1 MQKNAGH
8 EFMVKT
14 RYANISQSP
23 QNGGVIPQPPLEL
36 AVPDGAALIALP
48 RPADFNVPLMDLRA
62 AIEARRTVRAYSE
75 TTLSI
80 EELAYLLW
88 VSQGVKRVSSRP
100 STARTV
106 PSAGARHAFE
116 TYLLVNRVEGLES
129 GLYRYAAIE
138 NGLLRLEA
146 PVDIAERVAHDC
158 LEQAQI
164 TNSAA
169 TFIWVAVVERM
180 YWRYVERGYR
190 YLHLDAGHVCQNL
203 ALGAEQLGCGIC
215 PIAAFDDELLNA
227 TLGLDGE
234 DMFVVYLASLGKKKE
249 KSA

>member
-1 MQKNAGH
+1 
-8 EFMVKT
+8 MVNT
-14 RYANISQSP
+14 RYANISPSP
-23 QNGGVIPQPPLEL
+23 QNSGNVPQPPLEL
-36 AVPDGAALIALP
+36 PLPEDAALIPLP
-48 RPADFNVPLMDLRA
+48 RPAEFSVPVMDLRA

-75 TTLSI
+75 TPLSL
-80 EELAYLLW
+80 EELSYLLW
-88 VSQGVKRVSSRP
+88 VSQGVKRISSRP

-116 TYLLVNRVEGLES
+116 TYLLVNRVEGLDA

-138 NGLLRLEA
+138 NSLLRLEA
-146 PVDIAERVAHDC
+146 PADIAERIAHDC

-169 TFIWVAVVERM
+169 TFIWAAVLERM

-215 PIAAFDDELLNA
+215 PIAAFNDELLNA

>member
-1 MQKNAGH
+1 MQNNSGH

-14 RYANISQSP
+14 RYKNISPSP
-23 QNGGVIPQPPLEL
+23 QNSGLVPQPPLEL
-36 AVPDGAALIALP
+36 PIPEGEPLITLPQLTEIAVPA
-48 RPADFNVPLMDLRA
+48 MDLRD
-62 AIEARRTVRAYSE
+62 AIEQRRTVRAYSD
-75 TTLSI
+75 TPLSL
-80 EELAYLLW
+80 EELTYLLW

-116 TYLLVNRVEGLES
+116 TYLLVNRVTGLES

-138 NGLLRLEA
+138 NGLLRLDA
-146 PVDIAERVAHDC
+146 PEDIAEAITRAC
-158 LEQAQI
+158 LDQSQI

-169 TFIWVAVVERM
+169 TFMWAAVTERM

-203 ALGAEQLGCGIC
+203 ALGAEQTGCGIC
-215 PIAAFDDELLNA
+215 PIAAFDDEQLNA
-227 TLGLDGE
+227 TLGLDGV
-234 DMFVVYLASLGKKKE
+234 DMFVVYLASLGKKKD
-249 KSA
+249 KA

>member
-1 MQKNAGH
+1 MHNNSGH

-14 RYANISQSP
+14 RYTNISPSP
-23 QNGGVIPQPPLEL
+23 QNSGQVPQPPLEL
-36 AVPDGAALIALP
+36 PVPEGELLIALP
-48 RPADFNVPLMDLRA
+48 TLTEVTVPAMDLRT
-62 AIEARRTVRAYSE
+62 AIEARRTVRAYSD
-75 TTLSI
+75 TPLSL

-116 TYLLVNRVEGLES
+116 TYLLVNRVTGLEG

-138 NGLLRLEA
+138 NGLLRLDA
-146 PVDIAERVAHDC
+146 PADIAARIAHAC
-158 LEQAQI
+158 LDQSQI

-203 ALGAEQLGCGIC
+203 ALGAEQTACGIC
-215 PIAAFDDELLNA
+215 PIAAFDDEQLNA

-234 DMFVVYLASLGKKKE
+234 DLFVVYLASLGKKKE
-249 KSA
+249 RT